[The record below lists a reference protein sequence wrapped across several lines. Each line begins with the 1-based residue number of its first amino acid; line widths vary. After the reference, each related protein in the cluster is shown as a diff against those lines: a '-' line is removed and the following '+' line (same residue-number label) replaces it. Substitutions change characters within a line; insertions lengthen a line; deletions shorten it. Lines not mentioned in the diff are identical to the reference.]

1 MAVFGPEQGP
11 ARISSIRCLP
21 GRSPSVSI
29 PALGPHPDRDA
40 FAYDVRVRSKRILD
54 SGSSAPASRPV
65 TPTLAAVSARLPRLS
80 RLVLLGVIYILAGKL
95 GLMLALVHPSAT
107 AVWPATGITL
117 AALLLFGYGVWPA
130 FFAGAFLVNLFTAGS
145 VATSLGIASG
155 NTLEGL
161 VGAYLVNRFANGPQ
175 AFHRTMDT
183 FRFALLAG
191 LVSTTISAT
200 FGVTSLAAAGFAPW
214 AEYGRIW
221 LTWWLG
227 DMGGCLVVAPVL
239 ILWGQSGRVRWDR
252 PALLEA
258 GTLLAVL
265 TAVGLAAFSLLPPF
279 HTGGYSLKFV
289 CMPVLIWIAF
299 RFDQRTAATATLLL
313 SVMAVWGTVVGTW
326 ALGTEQRNESLQV
339 LQVFLAVTA
348 AATLVL
354 ASAVAERA
362 RAEARLRAISEDLRE
377 AMTELEAFSHSL
389 SHDLRTPLGAVVN
402 YAAALEQDTRGRLT
416 AEQTDWLHGIQ
427 SSSRSVKG
435 MLDQLV
441 QFAWVEQQDGEA
453 AEVDMTGLARAAYA
467 EVAVGCEGAGS
478 IQFELQD
485 LPPTRG
491 DGALLGRVFSNLLSN
506 AVKYT
511 RRLPERHITVT
522 GDAGERENTY
532 RVADNGSGF
541 DPANSEILFQPFQR
555 VATRPD
561 VEGSGLGLAIVARI
575 VRKHGGRVWAES
587 DGSTGARFS
596 FTLPNHRHGA

>member
-1 MAVFGPEQGP
+1 M
-11 ARISSIRCLP
+11 
-21 GRSPSVSI
+21 
-29 PALGPHPDRDA
+29 
-40 FAYDVRVRSKRILD
+40 
-54 SGSSAPASRPV
+54 